1 MSCDPAAFGYST
13 LMTDMAERFVSAL
26 GELHSSNDVDPLVEL
41 FGDDATLSKAGL
53 PHEES
58 GKDGA
63 RAFWQQYR
71 DVFGD
76 IDSDFKHQVV
86 DGDLVV
92 LEWTSNGTLR
102 DGSDFSYDGVSIF
115 EADGESITAFRT
127 YYDTA
132 AFLSAE
138 AKR

>member
-1 MSCDPAAFGYST
+1 
-13 LMTDMAERFVSAL
+13 MTDMAERFVSAL

-53 PHEES
+53 PHQES
-58 GKDGA
+58 GKGGA

-76 IDSDFKHQVV
+76 IESDFKHQVV

-115 EADGESITAFRT
+115 EADGETITAFRT

-132 AFLSAE
+132 AFLNAE

>member
-1 MSCDPAAFGYST
+1 
-13 LMTDMAERFVSAL
+13 MTDMAERFTSAL
-26 GELHSSNDVDPLVEL
+26 GELHTSKNVDPLVEL

-53 PHEES
+53 PHTKK

-63 RAFWQQYR
+63 RTFWEQYR

-76 IDSDFKHQVV
+76 IESDFSHQVV

-92 LEWTSNGTLR
+92 LEWTSKGTLR
-102 DGSDFSYDGVSIF
+102 DGSDFTYDGVSIF
-115 EADGESITAFRT
+115 EADGDSISAFRT

-138 AKR
+138 AKKR